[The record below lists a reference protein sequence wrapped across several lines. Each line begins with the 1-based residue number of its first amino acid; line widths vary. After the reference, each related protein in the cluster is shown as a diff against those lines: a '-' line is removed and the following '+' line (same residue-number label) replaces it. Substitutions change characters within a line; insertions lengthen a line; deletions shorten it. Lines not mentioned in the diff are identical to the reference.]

1 MKRIYRTLCDP
12 RALRSAA
19 FAALAVALA
28 CAPRPAE
35 AQVGFSEEVSSLG
48 NRAQGAFL
56 RSDRAELARIESGA
70 RSWGSSKDAA
80 RLYGY
85 AFVKFRVMLLA
96 REARREE
103 QMEAAGEACVKALDA
118 AIERSPRF
126 ADAYAL
132 RGLCHTYLAATSF
145 INWFMHKSEAADDA
159 SMARR
164 LAPRN
169 PRANT
174 VDALLLWFGPA
185 FFGDQKE
192 ACKQFQSVVE
202 SYGDDPDGGVTR
214 DGVGIQW
221 GAPEANL
228 SMARCAKLTDDRE
241 LEYQYYDRAL
251 RFAPD
256 FAAVKKLKG

>member
-1 MKRIYRTLCDP
+1 MRRIFRDHRAS
-12 RALRSAA
+12 RALRP
-19 FAALAVALA
+19 AALAVLAAVLA
-28 CAPRPAE
+28 CASRPAA
-35 AQVGFSEEVSSLG
+35 AQVRFSEEVSSLG
-48 NRAQGAFL
+48 NRAQAAFL
-56 RSDRAELARIESGA
+56 RADRAELSRVESDA

-80 RLYGY
+80 KLYGY

-103 QMEAAGEACVKALDA
+103 QMQAAGEACVSTLDT

-132 RGLCHTYLAATSF
+132 RGLCRTYLAATSF
-145 INWFMHKSEAADDA
+145 IDWFMHKSDAADDA
-159 SMARR
+159 ETARR

-169 PRANT
+169 PRSKT

-192 ACKQFQSVVE
+192 ACKKFQTIVE
-202 SYGDDPDGGVTR
+202 AYGDDPDAGVTR
-214 DGVGIQW
+214 DAVGIQW

-256 FAAVKKLKG
+256 FAAARNHTD

>member
-1 MKRIYRTLCDP
+1 MQRIFPASRPPC
-12 RALRSAA
+12 ALRSMAL
-19 FAALAVALA
+19 AALAAVLA
-28 CAPRPAE
+28 FAPVPAA

-56 RSDRAELARIESGA
+56 RADRAELARIESNA
-70 RSWGSSKDAA
+70 RAWGSSKDAA
-80 RLYGY
+80 KLYGH

-103 QMEAAGEACVKALDA
+103 QMEAAGEACIAALDT

-132 RGLCHTYLAATSF
+132 RGFCHTYLAANSF
-145 INWFMHKSEAADDA
+145 IDWFMHKSDAVDDA
-159 SMARR
+159 ETARR

-169 PRANT
+169 PRAKT
-174 VDALLLWFGPA
+174 VDALLLWFGPV
-185 FFGDQKE
+185 FFGDQKA
-192 ACKQFQSVVE
+192 ACNQFQGIVE
-202 SYGDDPDGGVTR
+202 AYGDDPDAGVTR

-256 FAAVKKLKG
+256 FAAARNHTD